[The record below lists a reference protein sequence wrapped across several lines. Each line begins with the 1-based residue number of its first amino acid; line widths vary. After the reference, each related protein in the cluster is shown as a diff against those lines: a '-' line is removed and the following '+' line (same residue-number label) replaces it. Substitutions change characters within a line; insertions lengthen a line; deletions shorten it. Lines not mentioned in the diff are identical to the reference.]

1 MVKVKKILALSM
13 TLVTV
18 NASVMT
24 AWGSDPTQE
33 FTSGST
39 GRDLTQEF
47 TSGSTEVVAHIED
60 EQIGEVQYTV
70 RVPDRVDFG
79 TLTQPETDE
88 DSFKDV
94 SFEVTLTKAE
104 NLAENQHVKVCV
116 KNQSATEE
124 DGAFYLTQT
133 MSPNTKFKYEV
144 YDVDPVGENNLP
156 IDSTAMT
163 EQGGY
168 LFCSFNTTGASK
180 KGTLRFKQK
189 QLYGKDISEI
199 AGDYSG
205 SMVYTI
211 SVSTE

>member
-1 MVKVKKILALSM
+1 MVKVKKVLALSM

-39 GRDLTQEF
+39 GRDLTQEC

-88 DSFKDV
+88 DSFV
-94 SFEVTLTKAE
+94 
-104 NLAENQHVKVCV
+104 
-116 KNQSATEE
+116 
-124 DGAFYLTQT
+124 
-133 MSPNTKFKYEV
+133 
-144 YDVDPVGENNLP
+144 
-156 IDSTAMT
+156 
-163 EQGGY
+163 
-168 LFCSFNTTGASK
+168 
-180 KGTLRFKQK
+180 
-189 QLYGKDISEI
+189 
-199 AGDYSG
+199 
-205 SMVYTI
+205 
-211 SVSTE
+211 

>member
-1 MVKVKKILALSM
+1 MVKMKKFLALSM

-18 NASVMT
+18 NASAMT
-24 AWGSDPTQE
+24 AWGSDLNQE
-33 FTSGST
+33 FSSGST
-39 GRDLTQEF
+39 GIDLTQEF

-60 EQIGEVQYTV
+60 EQVGEVQYTV
-70 RVPDRVDFG
+70 TLPDKVDFG

-94 SFEVTLTKAE
+94 SFDVTLTRVE
-104 NLAENQHVKVCV
+104 NLAENQYVKVYV
-116 KNQSATEE
+116 KDQSATEE
-124 DGAFYLTQT
+124 DSAFYMTQT

-144 YDVDPVGENNLP
+144 YDVNPVNEENLP

-180 KGTLRFKQK
+180 RGTLRFNQK
-189 QLYGKDISEI
+189 QLYGKDMSEI

-211 SVSTE
+211 SVLTE